1 MPRNTPGLHTH
12 SYSRPLPSPAR
23 RPPTST
29 LCRTQAGNTSCVF
42 AQVVPT
48 TFQNPRLP
56 SRPTDITIPLNIAGW
71 RERGRPQTRTLR
83 LDVKIKEPA
92 AERPPGGLVS
102 DLGVSKLNEYSNIN
116 LLSCLN
122 LREIHREWLGWSGGC
137 VVWVAIV
144 LNSGR
149 LPVCSWRAVM
159 G

>member
-1 MPRNTPGLHTH
+1 M
-12 SYSRPLPSPAR
+12 
-23 RPPTST
+23 
-29 LCRTQAGNTSCVF
+29 
-42 AQVVPT
+42 
-48 TFQNPRLP
+48 
-56 SRPTDITIPLNIAGW
+56 
-71 RERGRPQTRTLR
+71 
-83 LDVKIKEPA
+83 KIKEPA